1 MAPFRTIARY
11 ASLVGLLCCAR
22 AGLAMA
28 FPDTDESNPP
38 LVPTGADLTQPDVQD
53 LSHQMGLTSGFA
65 SLGSAQGWIIV
76 PRLSAEEAFT
86 DNVNEVPSP
95 RRWDLTTIIGPGVS
109 VLGDSD
115 RAQLRL
121 DYEPDL
127 ELHLR
132 TGPQNVLGQQLNT
145 VGTLTIVPDVFY
157 VDVRGLAGVQATN
170 GGIGGLGGLGQ
181 GGIGGITAN
190 SVTPATTGTI
200 GLARQNR
207 SETSSFS
214 VSPYALFR
222 FGDLATARLAVSLT
236 RSNTELVTGFAPLPF
251 VDEGSDNQSLST
263 IEESAQIQT
272 GDRFNQ
278 FRDTFSA
285 DASQGTGSGAGVNS
299 ATRDTV
305 NNRID
310 YQINT
315 SFDIYGQ
322 LGWEDFDYSGSNALA
337 VHDVTWQAGTVF
349 TPNPDVSV
357 TVGYGHQNDA
367 NTAIAS
373 GRYALTART
382 ILTGSYTNG
391 IGTQLEQVANQLN
404 LAAVGNNGNLV
415 NAQTGGQ
422 LFSANNALGVE
433 AGVYR
438 YNTLTVGLT
447 SVLDR
452 DTVTVTVSHSQQTRV
467 GAGAPSTTTN
477 VTTPSFSWTHLFNPD
492 FSGSVVAS
500 YNQGSAIAGADT
512 NSVVAALSLQYNLSE
527 TVSVFA
533 RYNYYNVQSS
543 AAGQSWYQ
551 DLVLVGITKQF

>member
-1 MAPFRTIARY
+1 M
-11 ASLVGLLCCAR
+11 GLLCCAP

-28 FPDTDESNPP
+28 FPDTDESNPSF
-38 LVPTGADLTQPDVQD
+38 VPTGADLTQPDALD

-65 SLGSAQGWIIV
+65 SLGSAQGWTIV

-86 DNVNEVPSP
+86 DNVNEVASP
-95 RRWDLTTIIGPGVS
+95 RVWDLTTILAPGVS
-109 VLGDSD
+109 VLGDSN
-115 RAQLRL
+115 RVQLRL

-132 TGPQNVLGQQLNT
+132 SGPQNVLGQQLNT
-145 VGTLTIVPDVFY
+145 VGTLTIVPDVFF

-181 GGIGGITAN
+181 GGIGGITAD
-190 SVTPATTGTI
+190 SVAPAATGTI
-200 GLARQNR
+200 GLSRQNR
-207 SETSSFS
+207 SQTSSFS

-236 RSNTELVTGFAPLPF
+236 RSNTELLTGFAPLPF
-251 VDEGSDNQSLST
+251 VDQGSSNQSLST
-263 IEESAQIQT
+263 VEESAQIQT

-285 DASQGTGSGAGVNS
+285 DALQGSGSGAGVS
-299 ATRDTV
+299 STTRDTV
-305 NNRID
+305 SNRID

-315 SFDIYGQ
+315 PFDVYGQ
-322 LGWEDFDYSGSNALA
+322 LGWEDFNYSGNNSLA
-337 VHDVTWQAGTVF
+337 VHDVTWQVGTVF

-382 ILTGSYTNG
+382 VLTGSYTNG

-415 NAQTGGQ
+415 NAQTGAP
-422 LFSANNALGVE
+422 LFTANNALSVQ

-452 DTVTVTVSHSQQTRV
+452 DTVTLTVSRSEETSVGV
-467 GAGAPSTTTN
+467 GAPGTTN
-477 VTTPSFSWTHLFNPD
+477 RVTTPSFSWTHLFSPD
-492 FSGSVVAS
+492 FSASVVAS
-500 YNQGSAIAGADT
+500 YNQGSAVAGSYT

-527 TVSVFA
+527 SVSTFA
-533 RYNYYNVQSS
+533 RYNYYSVQSA

-551 DLVLVGITKQF
+551 DLVLIGITKQF